1 LLPKLNFVSLRS
13 EAVNIQPT
21 TLIDSGILLKKT
33 RIRKKDCKNMAWEA
47 VVCRA
52 RPVVVAKMTDSRSN
66 VTV

>member
-33 RIRKKDCKNMAWEA
+33 QIRKKDCKNMAWEA
-47 VVCRA
+47 VVWRRRQSGRWPA
-52 RPVVVAKMTDSRSN
+52 RPAG
-66 VTV
+66 